1 MAPLRSDP
9 TFPVLGCHAFC
20 GKWGGMQEQKS
31 RQPAGG
37 KSSFSPNALCEMSS
51 GPGNPLGS
59 KTWRVKQLSLILKT
73 YRFDVAE
80 PADKVLLNRQKVA
93 GSAMKAF

>member
-1 MAPLRSDP
+1 
-9 TFPVLGCHAFC
+9 
-20 GKWGGMQEQKS
+20 
-31 RQPAGG
+31 
-37 KSSFSPNALCEMSS
+37 MSS